1 MAYLHGVR
9 AGNPELDTIS
19 RPLVKEWVGFRGKHD
34 SSVLWAPAFAGTR
47 CVLYHYIVLAKAR
60 THSTPEHCCT

>member
-19 RPLVKEWVGFRGKHD
+19 LLLVKDGMLHAVPMGGKTHD
-34 SSVLWAPAFAGTR
+34 GRREITGVPVDNSGR
-47 CVLYHYIVLAKAR
+47 HR
-60 THSTPEHCCT
+60 